1 MNDRQDKYRQL
12 EELRRYEIK
21 MRSEIDQ
28 MWRNA
33 EEHIDDINMLLEMMP
48 KTGSVW
54 HGLVTLLVL
63 QLRINRLAR
72 QLDEM

>member
-1 MNDRQDKYRQL
+1 MTNNQYRQL

-33 EEHIDDINMLLEMMP
+33 EEHIDDLNMLLEMMP

-54 HGLVTLLVL
+54 HGLVALLVL

>member
-1 MNDRQDKYRQL
+1 MRQDRYRQL
-12 EELRRYEIK
+12 EELRRYETQ
-21 MRSEIDQ
+21 MRSQIDQ

-33 EEHIDDINMLLEMMP
+33 EEHIDAINMLLEMTP
-48 KTGSVW
+48 KTDSVL
-54 HGLVTLLVL
+54 HGLLVLLVL

>member
-1 MNDRQDKYRQL
+1 VNRQDRYRQM

-54 HGLVTLLVL
+54 HGLMTLLVL

>member
-1 MNDRQDKYRQL
+1 MNRQDRYRQM

-54 HGLVTLLVL
+54 HGLMTLLVL